1 MIKTLRRQGNGQV
14 LPIDKATMEAMGI
27 DPDTPLQVTVT
38 GNALVVAPVH
48 VGLSREEI
56 DSSLAKMRGRY
67 GKTLRN
73 LAAGPSDQ

>member
-1 MIKTLRRQGNGQV
+1 
-14 LPIDKATMEAMGI
+14 MGI
-27 DPDTPLQVTVT
+27 DLDTPLQVTVT